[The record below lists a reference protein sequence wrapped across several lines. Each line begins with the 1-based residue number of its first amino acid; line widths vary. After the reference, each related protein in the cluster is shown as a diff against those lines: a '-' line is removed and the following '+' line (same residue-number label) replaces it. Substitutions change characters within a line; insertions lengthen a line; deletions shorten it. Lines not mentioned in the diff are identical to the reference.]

1 MNRNR
6 ISKHHVAR
14 LVWFLVLVFAGFA
27 VHRVRAQEVAD
38 SPKPA
43 ARSTSQSTPA
53 EMAAPQTPAVRPRA
67 AAEAPQEPSPR
78 TPIREKAP
86 RARRAPE
93 LPDGDLLD
101 RVEQEVE
108 TLKLRMPRP
117 MPIID
122 SIDLPDEEMLERIA
136 QEVDAVKLRF
146 PRAAPPVSMLD
157 AADLLDTESLG
168 AIELRAPRIASMVA
182 DQLDAGTFKLAA
194 EQAQAAVKERIA
206 PFAESD
212 VWKAERL
219 ASLAAES
226 PRWRRAGHADTPE
239 EELKI
244 AALQSLFRA
253 DADRGAVVA
262 GDMLKADSKATRNVK
277 EAAISLL
284 GQYRAQQSITLLEEL
299 ARNQSDP
306 ELRRAALRWLAERG
320 GPQSVPVLIRLY
332 DTEKDTDTRQG
343 IVHWLG
349 RRPEPEANQKV
360 MDIARR
366 DPAPELRQA
375 AISSISNRSSSDPT
389 ATLIQLYDSEQNLQ
403 VKQAILHA
411 LFNRAGKRGEDQ
423 QGPNPAFDKL
433 MQVAKTDSSVELRQ
447 SALHWVGERSTAEA
461 LIQLYDSERSVELKQ
476 GILHSLYNLA
486 GRQSAG
492 QAAQNAALDK
502 LMQIAKSDPSMELR
516 TSAIHW
522 VGERSG
528 AEVVIS
534 LYDSQT
540 NPEVK
545 QSLLHSLAQKQSDAA
560 IKKLGDVART
570 DPSTELRQT
579 AIHLIAQ
586 RRGGEGVD
594 TLIQLYDGEKNAE
607 IKVSILHS
615 LGQQAARPAA
625 PEPSPQKR
633 ALHKLF
639 DVAKKDPSVELRT
652 QAVHAIGQSKDP
664 EAVKFIEDL
673 LK

>member
-6 ISKHHVAR
+6 ISKHNVAR
-14 LVWFLVLVFAGFA
+14 LVWFLALVFAGFA
-27 VHRVRAQEVAD
+27 VHRVRAQELAE
-38 SPKPA
+38 SPKPPS
-43 ARSTSQSTPA
+43 RSTPQPA
-53 EMAAPQTPAVRPRA
+53 PAPVANPQTPVARPLA
-67 AAEAPQEPSPR
+67 AAEAPQDPAPG

-86 RARRAPE
+86 RARRLPVE

-117 MPIID
+117 IPMID
-122 SIDLPDEEMLERIA
+122 SIELPDEEMLERIG

-146 PRAAPPVSMLD
+146 PRASMVD
-157 AADLLDTESLG
+157 AADLLDTESLD
-168 AIELRAPRIASMVA
+168 AIKLRAPRIASMVV
-182 DQLDAGTFKLAA
+182 DQLDAETLRLAA
-194 EQAQAAVKERIA
+194 EQAQAAAKEGIA
-206 PFAESD
+206 AFGAAD
-212 VWKAERL
+212 AWKAERF

-332 DTEKDTDTRQG
+332 DTEKDTETRQG

-375 AISSISNRSSSDPT
+375 AVSSISNRSGSDST

-502 LMQIAKSDPSMELR
+502 LVQIAKNDPSMELR
-516 TSAIHW
+516 QSAIHW

-560 IKKLGDVART
+560 VKKLGDVART

-615 LGQQAARPAA
+615 LGVQAARPAA

-652 QAVHAIGQSKDP
+652 QAVHSIGQSKDP

>member
-14 LVWFLVLVFAGFA
+14 LVWFLALVFAGFA
-27 VHRVRAQEVAD
+27 VHRVRAQELAD
-38 SPKPA
+38 PPKPA
-43 ARSTSQSTPA
+43 ARSIPQSEPA
-53 EMAAPQTPAVRPRA
+53 PVAAPRPRA
-67 AAEAPQEPSPR
+67 ARVPAAEAPQDPAAR
-78 TPIREKAP
+78 TPFPERAP
-86 RARRAPE
+86 RARRAPVE
-93 LPDGDLLD
+93 LPDGELLD
-101 RVEQEVE
+101 RVEEEVE

-117 MPIID
+117 MPLID
-122 SIDLPDEEMLERIA
+122 SIELPDEEMLERIE
-136 QEVDAVKLRF
+136 QEVDAVKLRV
-146 PRAAPPVSMLD
+146 PRAPRVPMID
-157 AADLLDTESLG
+157 ADLLDPESL
-168 AIELRAPRIASMVA
+168 AALKLRAPRIAQMAVG
-182 DQLDAGTFKLAA
+182 QLDAETLKLAA
-194 EQAQAAVKERIA
+194 EQAQAAAKEGIA
-206 PFAESD
+206 AFRESD

-332 DTEKDTDTRQG
+332 DTEKDTETRQG

-375 AISSISNRSSSDPT
+375 AVSSISNRSGSDST
-389 ATLIQLYDSEQNLQ
+389 ATLIQLYDSEQNPQ

-502 LMQIAKSDPSMELR
+502 LMQIAKGDPSIELR
-516 TSAIHW
+516 QSAIHW

>member
-6 ISKHHVAR
+6 IPKHNVAR
-14 LVWFLVLVFAGFA
+14 LVWFLALVFAGFA
-27 VHRVRAQEVAD
+27 VHRVCAQELAD

-43 ARSTSQSTPA
+43 ARSIPQSEPA
-53 EMAAPQTPAVRPRA
+53 PVAAPRPRA
-67 AAEAPQEPSPR
+67 AGAPAALEAPQDPAPG

-86 RARRAPE
+86 RARRLPVE

-117 MPIID
+117 MPMID
-122 SIDLPDEEMLERIA
+122 SIELPDEEMLERIE
-136 QEVDAVKLRF
+136 QGVDAVKLRF
-146 PRAAPPVSMLD
+146 PRASMVD
-157 AADLLDTESLG
+157 AADLLDTESLD
-168 AIELRAPRIASMVA
+168 AIKLRAPRIASMAV
-182 DQLDAGTFKLAA
+182 DQLDAETFKLAA
-194 EQAQAAVKERIA
+194 EQAQAAVKARIA

-253 DADRGAVVA
+253 DADRGAAVA

-299 ARNQSDP
+299 ARNQTDP

-332 DTEKDTDTRQG
+332 DTEKDTETRQG

-360 MDIARR
+360 IDIARR

-375 AISSISNRSSSDPT
+375 AVSSISNRSGSDST

-433 MQVAKTDSSVELRQ
+433 MQVSKNDSSVDLRQ

-476 GILHSLYNLA
+476 GIVHSLYNLA

-502 LMQIAKSDPSMELR
+502 LMQIAKNDPSMELR
-516 TSAIHW
+516 QSAIHW

-615 LGQQAARPAA
+615 LGVQAARPAA